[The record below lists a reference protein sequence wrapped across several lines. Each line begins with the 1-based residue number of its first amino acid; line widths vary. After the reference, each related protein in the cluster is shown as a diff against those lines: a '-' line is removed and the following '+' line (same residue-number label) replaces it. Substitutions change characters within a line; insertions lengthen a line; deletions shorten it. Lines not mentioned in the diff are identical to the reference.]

1 MILSHSGK
9 AGVVRLLLF
18 LFLVLNFP
26 FAVYGNEAI

>member
-1 MILSHSGK
+1 MEEQ
-9 AGVVRLLLF
+9 GVVRLLLF